1 LALAS
6 FNGQYGVTHVNQLMA
21 ASFITM
27 IPCLLLFAA
36 AQRYFVE
43 NIAMTGG
50 KS

>member
-1 LALAS
+1 
-6 FNGQYGVTHVNQLMA
+6 
-21 ASFITM
+21 M